1 MHEDYED
8 HQAIEPN
15 QIVQRFQDTS
25 QSSRLHIINI
35 TTDKELIVG
44 FTLGTGQSTACH
56 FPRKYLKKFNFKKPF
71 FFAILLAVFMFVIC
85 FLFLDNLSLQKP

>member
-8 HQAIEPN
+8 HQTIEPN

-35 TTDKELIVG
+35 TTDKELVVG

-56 FPRKYLKKFNFKKPF
+56 FPREYLKKLTSRNPF
-71 FFAILLAVFMFVIC
+71 F
-85 FLFLDNLSLQKP
+85 LQFYLQCLCL